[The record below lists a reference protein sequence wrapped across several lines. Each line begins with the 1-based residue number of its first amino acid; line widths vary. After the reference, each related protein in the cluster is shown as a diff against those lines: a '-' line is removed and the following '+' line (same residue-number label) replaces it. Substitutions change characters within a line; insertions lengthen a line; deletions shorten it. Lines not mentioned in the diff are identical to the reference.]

1 MKKYSNTNELR
12 QSIVDGI
19 NILADNVA
27 ATLGPKGQNV
37 IIQPEGKLPFV
48 TKDGVTVA
56 KFVNLEDPFQN
67 AAVEILKQAS
77 LQTNFEAGD
86 GTTTSTVIARAIVNE
101 AQKYIVSGVSPI
113 ELKRGM
119 DRTCD
124 ALVDNLIESA
134 RPIRSLE
141 DIQHIAKISANND
154 KMIGDIVARA
164 VDLAGKDGTVIIEE
178 ARSNKTSLNLI
189 EGFKIDSGF
198 AAGAFVTDE
207 RRGICYYDNP
217 LILVTDERL
226 ESVDEMLPLLEQ
238 VARDGRPLVVVAE
251 EIVDQALAALIM
263 NAIRGTMRIVGI
275 KAPRYGEERKSILK
289 DLAVSVGATYISRES
304 GVLMRDVKIEH
315 LGTCK
320 SLEAGTSSTTFV
332 GGKGEGEA
340 VEKRIEAVKALLK
353 QSDSSHEQKI
363 YSERITRLA
372 SGVSVI
378 RVGGATQVEM
388 TEAKH
393 RVEDAL
399 EAIRSAQ
406 KDGITTGGGTAL
418 LRARAGLEDILDDG
432 EFENPDQR
440 LGAEILLRACES
452 PFRQLCRNAGVPEDV
467 TLMRVEASEYEA
479 AGYDFRNLAEC
490 NMYESGIIDPVKVT
504 KTALINAVS
513 VASTLLNTNHAIIQL
528 EG

>member
-1 MKKYSNTNELR
+1 MKKYSNTSELR
-12 QSIVDGI
+12 QLIVDGI

-37 IIQPEGKLPFV
+37 IIQRKDNLPFV

-77 LQTNFEAGD
+77 LQTNAEAGD
-86 GTTTSTVIARAIVNE
+86 GTTTSTVIARSIINE

-119 DRTCD
+119 DKTCD
-124 ALVDNLIESA
+124 ALVDNLIDSA

-238 VARDGRPLVVVAE
+238 VARDGRPLVIVAE
-251 EIVDQALAALIM
+251 EIVEQALAALIM

-275 KAPRYGEERKSILK
+275 KAPRYGEERKNILK
-289 DLAVSVGATYISRES
+289 DLAISVGATYISRES

-320 SLEAGTSSTTFV
+320 SIEAGTSKTTFV

-353 QSDSSHEQKI
+353 QSDSTHEQKTLN
-363 YSERITRLA
+363 ERVTRLA

-388 TEAKH
+388 TETKH

-418 LRARAGLEDILDDG
+418 LSARNGLDG
-432 EFENPDQR
+432 HLTFENADQK

-452 PFRQLCRNAGVPEDV
+452 PFRQLCRNAGVSEDII
-467 TLMRVEASEYEA
+467 LSLVESSQQEN
-479 AGYDFRNLAEC
+479 AGYDFRNLCEC
-490 NMYESGIIDPVKVT
+490 DMYTTGIIDPVKVT

-513 VASTLLNTNHAIIQL
+513 VASTLLNTNHAIVQIDSK
-528 EG
+528 ES